1 MQCNLYIMCF
11 LPFFLCFSSFSLS
24 VISCNPPDLHCD
36 WFDGMGDPVL
46 SPGVP
51 QDVCPLTP
59 ALLCIFRT
67 AVEVCQ
73 ATLVEPPSRL
83 VVLSA
88 AALHSAV
95 TDGAEWIAAIV
106 VHIWGTE
113 RSCVLILLL
122 VIATKCIT
130 CTETQ
135 CVCECTQCIYP
146 DFTLILRWKKQNTL
160 VCERK
165 FWFIK
170 SHPHCLHIFPSVY
183 WRTGFHCAG
192 GNHHTM
198 RKRWCRLRR
207 PKRCEVG
214 TVYLSDSPYETL
226 SLGPTSVLLYI
237 HIIREVVSIAYW
249 LRCAK
254 YNDL

>member
-1 MQCNLYIMCF
+1 MFKETVKFSTKSSCYFIKTSSCTKMQCNLCF
-11 LPFFLCFSSFSLS
+11 LPFFLCFFSSFSLS

-36 WFDGMGDPVL
+36 WFDGVGDPVL

-59 ALLCIFRT
+59 ALLRIFRT

-113 RSCVLILLL
+113 RSCALILLL

-130 CTETQ
+130 CKETQ
-135 CVCECTQCIYP
+135 SYINVHSAFI
-146 DFTLILRWKKQNTL
+146 LILHLYCMEKKNTL
-160 VCERK
+160 VC
-165 FWFIK
+165 
-170 SHPHCLHIFPSVY
+170 
-183 WRTGFHCAG
+183 GA
-192 GNHHTM
+192 
-198 RKRWCRLRR
+198 
-207 PKRCEVG
+207 
-214 TVYLSDSPYETL
+214 
-226 SLGPTSVLLYI
+226 
-237 HIIREVVSIAYW
+237 
-249 LRCAK
+249 
-254 YNDL
+254 